1 MMRTTFEE
9 HDIGDGN
16 QPGGRDMK
24 KLTFKKQIAFG
35 IALAILAGVLT
46 SVCHNGI
53 FFNAAWVIYGLLFLA
68 HPVYPERIHEEKGK
82 LGARIAGVL
91 CVAMGLMTRFG
102 V

>member
-16 QPGGRDMK
+16 QPEETYME

-35 IALAILAGVLT
+35 SALAILAGGLT

-53 FFNAAWVIYGLLFLA
+53 FFNAAWVIYGLLFSRASCL
-68 HPVYPERIHEEKGK
+68 P
-82 LGARIAGVL
+82 
-91 CVAMGLMTRFG
+91 
-102 V
+102 